1 MNMRRILVYIL
12 GSTVHP
18 VSQIAPPHHGK
29 GVNRLY
35 LDQYTKLNIWTLDS
49 IGIKSL
55 VYVDADTLVRR
66 NFVELF
72 TLPYNFAAVPD
83 IYRDHRGFTVE
94 FNAGVLFLRTSTAVF
109 EDMLS
114 KIGTARFPPS
124 MAEQAFLNAYFGLQ
138 AIRLP
143 YAYNANIAIKWR
155 SPALW
160 KAMVADLCIVH
171 YTLDKPFPLQ
181 GQGRQSV
188 KEFFES
194 PLDPGRGLWTEEI
207 AWWQESWRETAATLK
222 NKAAHC

>member
-1 MNMRRILVYIL
+1 MNMRRILVYIP
-12 GSTVHP
+12 GSVSAGSLCLATAAGWTVHP
-18 VSQIAPPHHGK
+18 VSRIAPPHHGK

-83 IYRDHRGFTVE
+83 IYRDHPGFTVE

-138 AIRLP
+138 AMRLP

-160 KAMVADLCIVH
+160 KAMVPDVCIVH

-181 GQGRQSV
+181 G
-188 KEFFES
+188 
-194 PLDPGRGLWTEEI
+194 
-207 AWWQESWRETAATLK
+207 
-222 NKAAHC
+222 